1 MVLKKIIHHL
11 KNLQIAIDEYIDY
24 YNSKRIQAKT
34 KWMPPVK
41 YREASMMSA

>member
-24 YNSKRIQAKT
+24 YNSKRIQAKQ
-34 KWMPPVK
+34 MDAPVK